1 VCSRGCKLL
10 FFLSIIFPAICSAA
24 PPETIQMPNL
34 SRISRSSSMIFS
46 GIVLRVD
53 RHAGS
58 SISPAMTSIQFR
70 VVNAVRG
77 VRRGQIIQINEWG
90 GLWESGERYQKGEHV
105 LLFLYSPSKIGLTS
119 PVGGK
124 LGRFQMDNTGHVLL
138 NREVGRRPQIV
149 PVKSFAAAVQR
160 SAEK

>member
-1 VCSRGCKLL
+1 
-10 FFLSIIFPAICSAA
+10 
-24 PPETIQMPNL
+24 M
-34 SRISRSSSMIFS
+34 
-46 GIVLRVD
+46 
-53 RHAGS
+53 
-58 SISPAMTSIQFR
+58 
-70 VVNAVRG
+70 
-77 VRRGQIIQINEWG
+77 G
-90 GLWESGERYQKGEHV
+90 GLWESGERYQNGEHV
-105 LLFLYSPSKIGLTS
+105 LLFLYPPSKIGLTS